1 MAGRLEEIVAYCP
14 RCRKEYALEIERCPR
29 CRRLLLPRKPAWRP
43 FSSDEKL
50 VTVRK
55 AYGEL
60 ESSLLQGQLE
70 QEGIPVVVR
79 RESAGLVWGV
89 TVDGLG
95 AQHLQ
100 VPESLAEEAREVLA
114 AFSSYP
120 RLRRRRPCR
129 FRRNRR
135 V

>member
-1 MAGRLEEIVAYCP
+1 MAYCP
-14 RCRKEYALEIERCPR
+14 HCREEYALEIERCPR
-29 CRRLLLPRKPAWRP
+29 CRRLLLPQKPAWRSFAP
-43 FSSDEKL
+43 GEKL

-60 ESSLLQGQLE
+60 ETALYQGQLE

-79 RESAGLVWGV
+79 RESAGLVLGV
-89 TVDGLG
+89 TVNGLG

-114 AFSSYP
+114 AFSAYP
-120 RLRRRRPCR
+120 RLRRRRLCR
-129 FRRNRR
+129 FRRRGPILPGR
-135 V
+135 PA

>member
-1 MAGRLEEIVAYCP
+1 MPYCL
-14 RCRKEYALEIERCPR
+14 RCRKEYPEGIERCPR
-29 CRRLLLPRKPAWRP
+29 CRRLLLPRKPAWRS
-43 FSSDEKL
+43 FSPDEKL
-50 VTVRK
+50 VTVRT

-60 ESSLLQGQLE
+60 ESALLQGQLE

-79 RESAGLVWGV
+79 RESAGLVLGV

-100 VPESLAEEAREVLA
+100 VPESLAGEARKVLA

-129 FRRNRR
+129 FRRKGSIPPGRPE
-135 V
+135 